1 MRQRNLVFWST
12 TTTSSS
18 HVADLSKF
26 SNFQRVLSYTLVCSG
41 SVFTAAATF
50 YVLVH
55 LPTQV
60 RGGIG
65 PDSRRVLTRTLGE
78 YLVSGLPRETHLR
91 LIIMLVLH

>member
-1 MRQRNLVFWST
+1 MRQRILVFWST

-18 HVADLSKF
+18 HVADLNKF
-26 SNFQRVLSYTLVCSG
+26 STFSHVLSYTLVCSG
-41 SVFTAAATF
+41 SILTAAATF

-65 PDSRRVLTRTLGE
+65 QDSGRVLTGTLGGYFTGE
-78 YLVSGLPRETHLR
+78 AHLGSS
-91 LIIMLVLH
+91 

>member
-1 MRQRNLVFWST
+1 MRQRILVFWST

-18 HVADLSKF
+18 HVADLNKF
-26 SNFQRVLSYTLVCSG
+26 STFSHVLSYTLVCSG
-41 SVFTAAATF
+41 SILTAAATF

-65 PDSRRVLTRTLGE
+65 QDSGRVLTGTLGE
-78 YLVSGLPRETHLR
+78 YLVSGLPPGDSS
-91 LIIMLVLH
+91 